1 MCTLAECLVDA
12 GRGRVA
18 RIQQTEGDSSQQFR
32 PWMSLREH
40 RRAAGS
46 LSCVHT
52 TGALRC
58 TEINDSEGVLGVFV
72 PGKRTGDAF
81 CLWSG
86 SVPSGPSPTG
96 RGVPKWAQTQLRGAS
111 AGRESDVHWSRLG
124 LGAPDACRKRKAAAT
139 EPYLRTTK
147 RNSKRSQKMC
157 SRWFETEWALKYF
170 RLHP

>member
-1 MCTLAECLVDA
+1 VYSGCMVDA

-32 PWMSLREH
+32 PWLSLKEH

-72 PGKRTGDAF
+72 PAKRTGDAF
-81 CLWSG
+81 CRWSG
-86 SVPSGPSPTG
+86 RVPSGPSTTG
-96 RGVPKWAQTQLRGAS
+96 RGVPKWAETQRRGAS
-111 AGRESDVHWSRLG
+111 AGRQSHVHWSRLG
-124 LGAPDACRKRKAAAT
+124 LGSPDACRKLREAAK
-139 EPYLRTTK
+139 ESYLRTMK
-147 RNSKRSQKMC
+147 RNSKRSQKIC
-157 SRWFETEWALKYF
+157 
-170 RLHP
+170 